1 MRMNRIQF
9 QPAGRNVSKL
19 EAKCETVTPHANP
32 MLWPEIWIA
41 DFVIYQMMKK
51 PCSKKWTNLYL
62 GWSYDLSA
70 P

>member
-1 MRMNRIQF
+1 M
-9 QPAGRNVSKL
+9 